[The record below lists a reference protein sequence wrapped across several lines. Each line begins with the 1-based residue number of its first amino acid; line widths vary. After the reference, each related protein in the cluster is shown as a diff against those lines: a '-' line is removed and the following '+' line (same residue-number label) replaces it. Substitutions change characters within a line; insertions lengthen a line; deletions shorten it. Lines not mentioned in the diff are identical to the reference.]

1 MWHHDLDL
9 TLAIRLFGS
18 SLASDPAGLS
28 PSRERVA
35 PFFRLGEFVFFRES
49 CQVSPS
55 PPGAKRRRLHRTW
68 APRGSFPD
76 AATRALRQ
84 RLIGIP
90 GGEHNKVAPERESTG
105 QSADAPST
113 VKALRRDQRP
123 PGEDSCESRII
134 PAIFAERVPALRS
147 RNPRTA

>member
-1 MWHHDLDL
+1 MFRLAAAASTRRQGVGTSSSTSWGNGMDLSLMWHHDLDL

-113 VKALRRDQRP
+113 VKALR
-123 PGEDSCESRII
+123 
-134 PAIFAERVPALRS
+134 
-147 RNPRTA
+147 